1 MYVQGSVEQL
11 STYPGTPSSSL
22 GDSPTSG
29 VSIRAS
35 LSFDMVFMNGT
46 KITRTADDISS
57 VGWAF
62 AEAAAFMKVPRRCI
76 QLMRG
81 ATCLYKSDHKLFDV
95 LGPSYQLSVV
105 LLGV

>member
-1 MYVQGSVEQL
+1 MHVQASVEQL

-29 VSIRAS
+29 VSTPAC
-35 LSFDMVFMNGT
+35 LFFDMIFMNGT
-46 KITRTADDISS
+46 KITRSADEMTS
-57 VGWAF
+57 VGWAV
-62 AEAAAFMKVPRRCI
+62 AEAAEFMKVPHRCI

-81 ATCLYKSDHKLFDV
+81 TTCLYKLDHKLFDV

>member
-57 VGWAF
+57 VGWAV

-81 ATCLYKSDHKLFDV
+81 TTCLFRLDHKLFDV

>member
-11 STYPGTPSSSL
+11 STYPGTPSGSL

-29 VSIRAS
+29 VSTPAR
-35 LSFDMVFMNGT
+35 LSFDMIFMNGM
-46 KITRTADDISS
+46 KITRSADDISS
-57 VGWAF
+57 VGWAV
-62 AEAAAFMKVPRRCI
+62 AEAAAFMKAPRRCI

-81 ATCLYKSDHKLFDV
+81 TTCLFRMDHKLFDV
-95 LGPSYQLSVV
+95 LNVV